1 MFDYLVNVSLK
12 RMLHE
17 IKTKVYHKL
26 TDLTIMDFSKQEQNF
41 YLNMLTQDVN
51 LFHDNYFLP
60 KFTILIGIQSFAI
73 SVITLFS
80 LNWELAASFTVA
92 AAIYL
97 VISPLFSHVLQ
108 RKTEDYSQ
116 HNDKFLKVITKFLGA
131 FSVIHLL
138 GTQKNYEVK
147 NRVEDEN
154 VEVSRQQFEF
164 TRDTL
169 GDYAMALSLLFQ
181 VVCMAVGAI
190 FVFNGN
196 LTTGILLASVQLL
209 NGVFNPLQ
217 NIANARNYIKGSSD
231 LVDRMN
237 HYLSLKDNEAAKND
251 CPEITSVD
259 YNSVEMTFDKRQLY
273 HGLTQSFEKNKRYV
287 IVGES
292 GSGKST
298 LVKLLLGYFSDY
310 AGTITINHSLSV
322 KDIKQSSLFQHVG
335 YVARDDFM
343 IDGSIADNILVGRSI
358 DLTKFNSLF
367 ALLKI
372 TPEFLNRTISG
383 QATTT
388 VSTGEKQRID
398 IARAMINEP
407 EVIIFDEPTSNL
419 DPVNTEIIGK
429 MILSIKN
436 KVVIV
441 ISHNQDKDY
450 LDRFDQVIRIGDQT
464 EKSQA
469 SQSLK
474 AKLS

>member
-1 MFDYLVNVSLK
+1 
-12 RMLHE
+12 
-17 IKTKVYHKL
+17 
-26 TDLTIMDFSKQEQNF
+26 
-41 YLNMLTQDVN
+41 
-51 LFHDNYFLP
+51 
-60 KFTILIGIQSFAI
+60 
-73 SVITLFS
+73 
-80 LNWELAASFTVA
+80 
-92 AAIYL
+92 
-97 VISPLFSHVLQ
+97 
-108 RKTEDYSQ
+108 
-116 HNDKFLKVITKFLGA
+116 
-131 FSVIHLL
+131 
-138 GTQKNYEVK
+138 
-147 NRVEDEN
+147 
-154 VEVSRQQFEF
+154 
-164 TRDTL
+164 
-169 GDYAMALSLLFQ
+169 MALSLLFQ

-358 DLTKFNSLF
+358 DLTKFNTGIFESNNQWSSNNYGINWRK
-367 ALLKI
+367 AA
-372 TPEFLNRTISG
+372 NRHCS
-383 QATTT
+383 
-388 VSTGEKQRID
+388 SD
-398 IARAMINEP
+398 
-407 EVIIFDEPTSNL
+407 
-419 DPVNTEIIGK
+419 
-429 MILSIKN
+429 
-436 KVVIV
+436 
-441 ISHNQDKDY
+441 
-450 LDRFDQVIRIGDQT
+450 DQ
-464 EKSQA
+464 
-469 SQSLK
+469 
-474 AKLS
+474 